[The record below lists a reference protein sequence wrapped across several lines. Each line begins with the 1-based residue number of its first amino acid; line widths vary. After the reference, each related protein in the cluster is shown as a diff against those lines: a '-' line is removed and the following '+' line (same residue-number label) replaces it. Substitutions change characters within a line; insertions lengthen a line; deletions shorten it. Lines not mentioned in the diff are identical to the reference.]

1 MAIASWL
8 TPASKSGMGNKTVG
22 LTASKNPGASR
33 TTIVTVTVSG
43 ITKTVN
49 CTQTEQDKFTLK
61 VSSTTLNSAETA
73 ITNIGECSIG
83 SASNAGVATGTYY
96 RDTSQTITAK
106 AAPTGYNFIGWY
118 EGSNLI
124 SSSLQVSVTMSANR
138 TLVAK
143 YQIKSYVVNAVS
155 DDTTKGIVSPAGQTV
170 EHGKNAT
177 VTANRKTGYKFDGWY
192 NGNTKVT
199 STNPYT
205 FAPTAN
211 ITLTA
216 KWAINTVSDTIKIS
230 PSGGGTVSPNP
241 VTGQENTIISVT
253 ATPATGYN
261 FKHWRYNDSSAS
273 GGYSESTTNPLR
285 VTITGKRD
293 ITAVFELKSYTVT
306 WNANGG
312 TVSPASTTKTHGS
325 TLGTL
330 PTPTRASTAEYSYT
344 FAGWFTATSGGTQ
357 ISSTTT
363 VTGNVTYYAH
373 WTATKRSYTATFNGN
388 GGSTPSPS
396 SITKEYNTA
405 LGTLPTCT
413 RTGYTFLGWYTAS
426 SGGTKISTTTVVTK
440 DITYYAQWSI
450 NSYTLTFNPNGGTV
464 TPTSKDLEYNSVY
477 GTLPTPTRAS
487 NAQYTYTFAGW
498 YTAATGGTQ
507 VTAATKMAAK
517 DTTVYAHW
525 TSNTRSYTVSYQ
537 TTYGTLNRTSQS
549 IAYNSK
555 GSCTLTMPNNT
566 AEFTYTFVGWYTAAN
581 GGGTKVGSELTL
593 ETPAITG
600 TVTYYAYV
608 TRSTKSY
615 THTFNANGGGTVSPA
630 TITKAYN
637 TALGTL
643 PTVSRTGYTFVG
655 WFDTS
660 AASGGTQATTT
671 TKVTGT
677 KTWYARWSINSYTFT
692 FNKNGGNTPSATTIT
707 KEYNTAIGTLPTC
720 TRSADNTYT
729 YAFAGWFDTSASSG
743 GTQLT
748 TSTKVTSNKTWYA
761 RWTPTYK
768 NYTVTWNANGGT
780 VSPASTTK
788 THGSTLGTLP
798 TPTRASTAEYS
809 YTFAG
814 WFTATSGGTQ
824 ISSTTTVT
832 GNVTYYAHWTATKRS
847 YTATFNGNGGST
859 PSPSSITKEYNT
871 ALGTLPTCTRTGY
884 TFLGWYTAS
893 SGGTKISTT
902 TVVTKDITYYAQWSI
917 NSYTLTFNPNGG
929 TVTPTSKDLEYNSV
943 YGTLPTPTRASN
955 AQYTYT
961 FAGWY
966 TAATGGTQVTAATKM
981 AAKDTTV
988 YAHWTSNTRSY
999 TVSYQTTYG
1008 TLNRTSQSI
1017 AYNSKGSCTLTMPNN
1032 TAEFT
1037 YTFVG
1042 WYTAANGGGT
1052 KVGSELT
1059 LETPAITGT
1068 VTYYAYVT
1076 RSTKSY
1082 THTFNA
1088 NGGGTVSPATITKA
1102 YNTALGTLPTVSR
1115 TGYTFVGW
1123 FDTSAASGGTQATT
1137 TTKVTGTKTW
1147 YARWSINSYTFTFNK
1162 NGGNT
1167 PSATTITKEYNTAI
1181 GTLPTCT
1188 RSADNTY
1195 TYAFAGWFDTSAS
1208 SGGTQ
1213 LTTSTKVTSNKT
1225 WYARWTPTYKNYTV
1239 TWNGN
1244 GGTPSKSS
1252 SSFHYNDALG
1262 TLPTATRTG
1271 YTFKGWS
1278 TSKTGTVNVN
1288 TTTKVTANVTYYAV
1302 WTINSYTWTFD
1313 ANGGTGNTTK
1323 KLDYNATL
1331 STLPTA
1337 SRDSTAANNYT
1348 FAGWFDTDASTG
1360 GTQLTTSTKCTGNK
1374 TWYARW
1380 TASTRQY
1387 KLTVTAGTGGTVSGG
1402 GTYNYNASATLKA
1415 TANSGYH
1422 FVKWSDG
1429 NTSATRTVTV
1439 TKNATYT
1446 ATFAQDP
1453 YLNLDKTSLEFEASG
1468 GTQTVNVT
1476 SNISWTVS

>member
-8 TPASKSGMGNKTVG
+8 TPAAKSGTGNKTVG
-22 LTASKNPGASR
+22 LTASKNAGASR
-33 TTIVTVTVSG
+33 TTIVTVSVSG
-43 ITKTVN
+43 ITKTIN
-49 CTQTEQDKFTLK
+49 CTQVEADKFTIKISALTTN
-61 VSSTTLNSAETA
+61 SSGTT
-73 ITNIGECSIG
+73 ITNVGDCSIG
-83 SASNAGVATGTYY
+83 SSATGGVKEGTYY
-96 RDTSQTITAK
+96 RDTQVTLTAK
-106 AAPTGYNFIGWY
+106 AAPTGYDFVGWY
-118 EGSNLI
+118 EGSNLV
-124 SSSLQVSVTMSANR
+124 STSLSFAVTLTANR

-143 YQIKSYVVNAVS
+143 YKIKSYTVNATS
-155 DDTTKGIVSPAGQTV
+155 EDINKGTVSPAGQTV
-170 EHGKNAT
+170 EHGANAT
-177 VTANRKTGYKFDGWY
+177 VVATPKAAYNFAGWY
-192 NGNTKVT
+192 NGTTKVSSNT
-199 STNPYT
+199 SYT
-205 FAPTAN
+205 FAVTAN
-211 ITLTA
+211 ISLTA
-216 KWAINTVSDTIKIS
+216 KFTIKTFTTTTANS
-230 PSGGGTVSPNP
+230 TGGTA
-241 VTGQENTIISVT
+241 SVNKSSVEYGGSAIWT
-253 ATPATGYN
+253 ATPSTGYN
-261 FKHWRYNDSSAS
+261 FSKWSND
-273 GGYSESTTNPLR
+273 STTNPLT
-285 VTITGKRD
+285 VSN
-293 ITAVFELKSYTVT
+293 ITANTHITPVFVLKSYTVT
-306 WNANGG
+306 WNPNGG
-312 TVSPASTTKTHGS
+312 TVDPTSTTKTHGS
-325 TLGTL
+325 ALGTL
-330 PTPTRASTAEYSYT
+330 PTPIRASTAEYSYT
-344 FAGWFTATSGGTQ
+344 FAGWFTAASGGTQ

-464 TPTSKDLEYNSVY
+464 TPTSKDLEYNSAY

-487 NAQYTYTFAGW
+487 DAQYTYTFAGW

-507 VTAATKMAAK
+507 VTATTKMAAK

-525 TSNTRSYTVSYQ
+525 TSNTRSYTVSYK

-549 IAYNSK
+549 VTYNSK

-692 FNKNGGNTPSATTIT
+692 FNENGGNTPSATTIT

-743 GTQLT
+743 GTKLT
-748 TSTKVTSNKTWYA
+748 TTTKVTSNKTWYA

-768 NYTVTWNANGGT
+768 NYTVTW
-780 VSPASTTK
+780 
-788 THGSTLGTLP
+788 
-798 TPTRASTAEYS
+798 
-809 YTFAG
+809 
-814 WFTATSGGTQ
+814 
-824 ISSTTTVT
+824 
-832 GNVTYYAHWTATKRS
+832 
-847 YTATFNGNGGST
+847 
-859 PSPSSITKEYNT
+859 
-871 ALGTLPTCTRTGY
+871 
-884 TFLGWYTAS
+884 
-893 SGGTKISTT
+893 
-902 TVVTKDITYYAQWSI
+902 D
-917 NSYTLTFNPNGG
+917 
-929 TVTPTSKDLEYNSV
+929 
-943 YGTLPTPTRASN
+943 
-955 AQYTYT
+955 
-961 FAGWY
+961 
-966 TAATGGTQVTAATKM
+966 
-981 AAKDTTV
+981 
-988 YAHWTSNTRSY
+988 
-999 TVSYQTTYG
+999 
-1008 TLNRTSQSI
+1008 
-1017 AYNSKGSCTLTMPNN
+1017 
-1032 TAEFT
+1032 
-1037 YTFVG
+1037 
-1042 WYTAANGGGT
+1042 
-1052 KVGSELT
+1052 
-1059 LETPAITGT
+1059 
-1068 VTYYAYVT
+1068 
-1076 RSTKSY
+1076 
-1082 THTFNA
+1082 
-1088 NGGGTVSPATITKA
+1088 
-1102 YNTALGTLPTVSR
+1102 
-1115 TGYTFVGW
+1115 
-1123 FDTSAASGGTQATT
+1123 
-1137 TTKVTGTKTW
+1137 
-1147 YARWSINSYTFTFNK
+1147 
-1162 NGGNT
+1162 
-1167 PSATTITKEYNTAI
+1167 
-1181 GTLPTCT
+1181 
-1188 RSADNTY
+1188 
-1195 TYAFAGWFDTSAS
+1195 
-1208 SGGTQ
+1208 
-1213 LTTSTKVTSNKT
+1213 
-1225 WYARWTPTYKNYTV
+1225 
-1239 TWNGN
+1239 GN
-1244 GGTPSKSS
+1244 GGTPSTSS

-1278 TSKTGTVNVN
+1278 TSKTGTVNVS

-1313 ANGGTGNTTK
+1313 ANGGTGDTTK
-1323 KLDYNATL
+1323 TLNYNATL

-1337 SRDSTAANNYT
+1337 SRASTAANNYT
-1348 FAGWFDTDASTG
+1348 FAGWFDTNASTG

-1380 TASTRQY
+1380 TISTRQY

-1402 GTYNYNASATLKA
+1402 GTYNYNTSVTLKA

-1439 TKNATYT
+1439 TKDATYT
-1446 ATFAQDP
+1446 ATFERDP

-1476 SNISWTVS
+1476 SNVSWTVS

>member
-8 TPASKSGMGNKTVG
+8 TPASKSGTGNKTVN

-61 VSSTTLNSAETA
+61 VSSTTLNSSGTA
-73 ITNIGECSIG
+73 ITDIGECSIG
-83 SASNAGVATGTYY
+83 STSNAGVSTETYY

-106 AAPTGYNFIGWY
+106 AAPTGYSFVGWY

-177 VTANRKTGYKFDGWY
+177 VTASRKTGYKFDGWY
-192 NGNTKVT
+192 NGTTKVT
-199 STNPYT
+199 SANPYT

-216 KWAINTVSDTIKIS
+216 KWAINTVSDTVKIS
-230 PSGGGTVSPNP
+230 PSGGGIVSPNP
-241 VTGQENTIISVT
+241 ITGQENTAISTT

-261 FKHWRYNDSSAS
+261 FKHWRYNNSSAS
-273 GGYSESTTNPLR
+273 GGYSESTTNPLKII
-285 VTITGKRD
+285 ITGKRD
-293 ITAVFELKSYTVT
+293 VTAVFELKSYTVT

-312 TVSPASTTKTHGS
+312 TVSPASVSKTHGS

-330 PTPTRASTAEYSYT
+330 PTPTRAATAEYSYT
-344 FAGWFTATSGGTQ
+344 FAGWFTAASGGTQ
-357 ISSTTT
+357 ISTTTT
-363 VTGNVTYYAH
+363 VTRNVTYYAH

-405 LGTLPTCT
+405 LGTLPTCS

-440 DITYYAQWSI
+440 DITYYARWSI

-464 TPTSKDLEYNSVY
+464 TPTSKDLEYNSAY
-477 GTLPTPTRAS
+477 GTLPTPTRVS
-487 NAQYTYTFAGW
+487 DAQYTYTFAGW

-549 IAYNSK
+549 VAYNSK
-555 GSCTLTMPNNT
+555 GSCTLTMPDNT

-593 ETPAITG
+593 ETPAIKG

-608 TRSTKSY
+608 TRRTKSY

-692 FNKNGGNTPSATTIT
+692 FDKNGGNTPSTTTIT
-707 KEYNTAIGTLPTC
+707 KKYNTAVGTLPTC
-720 TRSADNTYT
+720 TRNADNTYT

-748 TSTKVTSNKTWYA
+748 TTTKVTSNKIWYA

-768 NYTVTWNANGGT
+768 NYTVTW
-780 VSPASTTK
+780 
-788 THGSTLGTLP
+788 
-798 TPTRASTAEYS
+798 
-809 YTFAG
+809 
-814 WFTATSGGTQ
+814 
-824 ISSTTTVT
+824 
-832 GNVTYYAHWTATKRS
+832 
-847 YTATFNGNGGST
+847 
-859 PSPSSITKEYNT
+859 
-871 ALGTLPTCTRTGY
+871 
-884 TFLGWYTAS
+884 
-893 SGGTKISTT
+893 
-902 TVVTKDITYYAQWSI
+902 D
-917 NSYTLTFNPNGG
+917 
-929 TVTPTSKDLEYNSV
+929 
-943 YGTLPTPTRASN
+943 
-955 AQYTYT
+955 
-961 FAGWY
+961 
-966 TAATGGTQVTAATKM
+966 
-981 AAKDTTV
+981 
-988 YAHWTSNTRSY
+988 
-999 TVSYQTTYG
+999 
-1008 TLNRTSQSI
+1008 
-1017 AYNSKGSCTLTMPNN
+1017 
-1032 TAEFT
+1032 
-1037 YTFVG
+1037 
-1042 WYTAANGGGT
+1042 
-1052 KVGSELT
+1052 
-1059 LETPAITGT
+1059 
-1068 VTYYAYVT
+1068 
-1076 RSTKSY
+1076 
-1082 THTFNA
+1082 
-1088 NGGGTVSPATITKA
+1088 
-1102 YNTALGTLPTVSR
+1102 
-1115 TGYTFVGW
+1115 
-1123 FDTSAASGGTQATT
+1123 
-1137 TTKVTGTKTW
+1137 
-1147 YARWSINSYTFTFNK
+1147 
-1162 NGGNT
+1162 
-1167 PSATTITKEYNTAI
+1167 
-1181 GTLPTCT
+1181 
-1188 RSADNTY
+1188 
-1195 TYAFAGWFDTSAS
+1195 
-1208 SGGTQ
+1208 
-1213 LTTSTKVTSNKT
+1213 
-1225 WYARWTPTYKNYTV
+1225 
-1239 TWNGN
+1239 GN

-1278 TSKTGTVNVN
+1278 TSKTGTVNVS

-1313 ANGGTGNTTK
+1313 ANGGTGDTTK
-1323 KLDYNATL
+1323 TLNYNATL

-1337 SRDSTAANNYT
+1337 SRASTAANNYT

-1380 TASTRQY
+1380 TVSTRQY

-1439 TKNATYT
+1439 TKDATYT
-1446 ATFAQDP
+1446 ATFEQDP

-1476 SNISWTVS
+1476 SNVSWTVS

>member
-8 TPASKSGMGNKTVG
+8 TPASKSGTGNKTVG

-61 VSSTTLNSAETA
+61 VSSTTLNSSGTV

-83 SASNAGVATGTYY
+83 STSNSGVSTGTYY

-106 AAPTGYNFIGWY
+106 AAPTGYSFVGWY

-177 VTANRKTGYKFDGWY
+177 VTASRKTGYKFDGWY
-192 NGNTKVT
+192 NGTTKVT
-199 STNPYT
+199 SANPYT

-216 KWAINTVSDTIKIS
+216 KWSVYNITIPVNVSPTGAGTTS
-230 PSGGGTVSPNP
+230 PSPF
-241 VTGQENTIISVT
+241 TGQEGSTVEIT
-253 ATPATGYN
+253 ATPATGYKFAYWTN
-261 FKHWRYNDSSAS
+261 GVNDIH
-273 GGYSESTTNPLR
+273 YTTNTLPVVMLS
-285 VTITGKRD
+285 TKTL
-293 ITAVFELKSYTVT
+293 TAYFTLKSYTVT

-312 TVSPASTTKTHGS
+312 TVSPASVSKAHGS

-330 PTPTRASTAEYSYT
+330 PTPTRAATAEYSYT
-344 FAGWFTATSGGTQ
+344 FAGWFTAASGGTQ

-363 VTGNVTYYAH
+363 VTKDVTYYAH

-388 GGSTPSPS
+388 GGGTPSPS
-396 SITKEYNTA
+396 SITKEYNVA
-405 LGTLPTCT
+405 LGTLPTCS

-464 TPTSKDLEYNSVY
+464 TPTSKDLEYNSAY

-487 NAQYTYTFAGW
+487 DAQYTYTFAGW

-507 VTAATKMAAK
+507 VTATTKMAAK

-549 IAYNSK
+549 VAYNSK
-555 GSCTLTMPNNT
+555 GSCTLTMPDNT

-593 ETPAITG
+593 ETPAIKG

-692 FNKNGGNTPSATTIT
+692 FDKNGGNTPSTTTIT
-707 KEYNTAIGTLPTC
+707 KEYNTAVGTLPTC
-720 TRSADNTYT
+720 TRNADNTYT

-748 TSTKVTSNKTWYA
+748 TTTKVTSNKTWYA
-761 RWTPTYK
+761 RWTSTYK
-768 NYTVTWNANGGT
+768 NYTVTWD
-780 VSPASTTK
+780 
-788 THGSTLGTLP
+788 
-798 TPTRASTAEYS
+798 
-809 YTFAG
+809 
-814 WFTATSGGTQ
+814 
-824 ISSTTTVT
+824 
-832 GNVTYYAHWTATKRS
+832 GN
-847 YTATFNGNGGST
+847 
-859 PSPSSITKEYNT
+859 
-871 ALGTLPTCTRTGY
+871 
-884 TFLGWYTAS
+884 
-893 SGGTKISTT
+893 
-902 TVVTKDITYYAQWSI
+902 D
-917 NSYTLTFNPNGG
+917 
-929 TVTPTSKDLEYNSV
+929 
-943 YGTLPTPTRASN
+943 
-955 AQYTYT
+955 
-961 FAGWY
+961 
-966 TAATGGTQVTAATKM
+966 
-981 AAKDTTV
+981 
-988 YAHWTSNTRSY
+988 
-999 TVSYQTTYG
+999 
-1008 TLNRTSQSI
+1008 
-1017 AYNSKGSCTLTMPNN
+1017 
-1032 TAEFT
+1032 
-1037 YTFVG
+1037 
-1042 WYTAANGGGT
+1042 
-1052 KVGSELT
+1052 
-1059 LETPAITGT
+1059 
-1068 VTYYAYVT
+1068 
-1076 RSTKSY
+1076 
-1082 THTFNA
+1082 
-1088 NGGGTVSPATITKA
+1088 
-1102 YNTALGTLPTVSR
+1102 
-1115 TGYTFVGW
+1115 
-1123 FDTSAASGGTQATT
+1123 
-1137 TTKVTGTKTW
+1137 
-1147 YARWSINSYTFTFNK
+1147 
-1162 NGGNT
+1162 
-1167 PSATTITKEYNTAI
+1167 
-1181 GTLPTCT
+1181 
-1188 RSADNTY
+1188 
-1195 TYAFAGWFDTSAS
+1195 
-1208 SGGTQ
+1208 
-1213 LTTSTKVTSNKT
+1213 
-1225 WYARWTPTYKNYTV
+1225 
-1239 TWNGN
+1239 
-1244 GGTPSKSS
+1244 GTPSKSS

-1278 TSKTGTVNVN
+1278 TSKTGTVNVS

-1302 WTINSYTWTFD
+1302 WTINSYTWTFN
-1313 ANGGTGNTTK
+1313 ANGGTGDTTK
-1323 KLDYNATL
+1323 TLNYNATL

-1337 SRDSTAANNYT
+1337 SRASTAANNYT
-1348 FAGWFDTDASTG
+1348 FAGWFDTNASTG

-1387 KLTVTAGTGGTVSGG
+1387 KLTVTASTGGTVSGG
-1402 GTYNYNASATLKA
+1402 GTYNYGATATLKA
-1415 TANSGYH
+1415 TPSAGYH

-1429 NTSATRTVTV
+1429 NTNASRTVTV
-1439 TKNATYT
+1439 TGNATYT
-1446 ATFAQDP
+1446 ATFEQDP
-1453 YLNLDKTSLEFEASG
+1453 YLNLDKTSLTFEADG
-1468 GTQTVNVT
+1468 GTQTVKVT
-1476 SNISWTVS
+1476 SNVNWTVS

>member
-8 TPASKSGMGNKTVG
+8 TPASKSGTGNKTVN

-43 ITKTVN
+43 ITKTIN

-61 VSSTTLNSAETA
+61 ISSTTLNSAGTE

-83 SASNAGVATGTYY
+83 STSSAGVSTGTYY
-96 RDTSQTITAK
+96 RDISQTITAK

-177 VTANRKTGYKFDGWY
+177 VTASRKTGYKFDGWY
-192 NGNTKVT
+192 NGSTKVT

-216 KWAINTVSDTIKIS
+216 KWAINTVSDTVKIS

-241 VTGQENTIISVT
+241 ITGQENTAISTT

-285 VTITGKRD
+285 ITITGKRD

-312 TVSPASTTKTHGS
+312 TVSPASVSKTHGS

-330 PTPTRASTAEYSYT
+330 PTPTRAATAEYSYT
-344 FAGWFTATSGGTQ
+344 FAGWFTAASGGTQ
-357 ISSTTT
+357 ISTTTT

-464 TPTSKDLEYNSVY
+464 TPTSKDLEYNSAY

-487 NAQYTYTFAGW
+487 DAQYTYTFAGW

-507 VTAATKMAAK
+507 VTATTKMAAK
-517 DTTVYAHW
+517 DTIVYAHW

-549 IAYNSK
+549 VAYNSK
-555 GSCTLTMPNNT
+555 GSCTLTMPDNT

-593 ETPAITG
+593 ETPAIKG

-660 AASGGTQATTT
+660 ATSGGTQATTT

-692 FNKNGGNTPSATTIT
+692 FDKNGGNTPSSTTIT

-720 TRSADNTYT
+720 TRNADNTYT

-748 TSTKVTSNKTWYA
+748 TTTKVTSNKTWYA

-768 NYTVTWNANGGT
+768 NYTVTW
-780 VSPASTTK
+780 
-788 THGSTLGTLP
+788 
-798 TPTRASTAEYS
+798 
-809 YTFAG
+809 
-814 WFTATSGGTQ
+814 
-824 ISSTTTVT
+824 
-832 GNVTYYAHWTATKRS
+832 
-847 YTATFNGNGGST
+847 
-859 PSPSSITKEYNT
+859 
-871 ALGTLPTCTRTGY
+871 
-884 TFLGWYTAS
+884 
-893 SGGTKISTT
+893 
-902 TVVTKDITYYAQWSI
+902 D
-917 NSYTLTFNPNGG
+917 
-929 TVTPTSKDLEYNSV
+929 
-943 YGTLPTPTRASN
+943 
-955 AQYTYT
+955 
-961 FAGWY
+961 
-966 TAATGGTQVTAATKM
+966 
-981 AAKDTTV
+981 
-988 YAHWTSNTRSY
+988 
-999 TVSYQTTYG
+999 
-1008 TLNRTSQSI
+1008 
-1017 AYNSKGSCTLTMPNN
+1017 
-1032 TAEFT
+1032 
-1037 YTFVG
+1037 
-1042 WYTAANGGGT
+1042 
-1052 KVGSELT
+1052 
-1059 LETPAITGT
+1059 
-1068 VTYYAYVT
+1068 
-1076 RSTKSY
+1076 
-1082 THTFNA
+1082 
-1088 NGGGTVSPATITKA
+1088 
-1102 YNTALGTLPTVSR
+1102 
-1115 TGYTFVGW
+1115 
-1123 FDTSAASGGTQATT
+1123 
-1137 TTKVTGTKTW
+1137 
-1147 YARWSINSYTFTFNK
+1147 
-1162 NGGNT
+1162 
-1167 PSATTITKEYNTAI
+1167 
-1181 GTLPTCT
+1181 
-1188 RSADNTY
+1188 
-1195 TYAFAGWFDTSAS
+1195 
-1208 SGGTQ
+1208 
-1213 LTTSTKVTSNKT
+1213 
-1225 WYARWTPTYKNYTV
+1225 
-1239 TWNGN
+1239 GN

-1252 SSFHYNDALG
+1252 SSFHYNNALG

-1278 TSKTGTVNVN
+1278 TSKTGTVNVS

-1313 ANGGTGNTTK
+1313 ANGGTGDTTK
-1323 KLDYNATL
+1323 TLNYNATL

-1337 SRDSTAANNYT
+1337 SRASTAANNYT
-1348 FAGWFDTDASTG
+1348 FAGWFDTDAATG

-1380 TASTRQY
+1380 TVSTRQY
-1387 KLTVTAGTGGTVSGG
+1387 KLTVTAGAGGTVSGG

-1429 NTSATRTVTV
+1429 NTNATRTVTV
-1439 TKNATYT
+1439 TKDATYT
-1446 ATFAQDP
+1446 ATFEQDP

-1476 SNISWTVS
+1476 SNVSWTVS

>member
-8 TPASKSGMGNKTVG
+8 TPASKSGTGNKTVN

-33 TTIVTVTVSG
+33 TTIITVTVSG

-61 VSSTTLNSAETA
+61 VSSTTLNSSGTA

-83 SASNAGVATGTYY
+83 STSSAGVSTGTYY

-106 AAPTGYNFIGWY
+106 AAPTGYSFVGWY

-138 TLVAK
+138 TLVAR
-143 YQIKSYVVNAVS
+143 YQIKTYVVNAVS
-155 DDTTKGIVSPAGQTV
+155 YDTTKGTVSPAGQTV

-177 VTANRKTGYKFDGWY
+177 VTASRKTGYKFDGWY
-192 NGNTKVT
+192 NGTTKVT
-199 STNPYT
+199 SANPYT

-216 KWAINTVSDTIKIS
+216 KWAINTVSDTVKIS

-241 VTGQENTIISVT
+241 ITGQENTAISTT

-261 FKHWRYNDSSAS
+261 FKHWRYNNSSVS
-273 GGYSESTTNPLR
+273 GGYSESTTNPLKI
-285 VTITGKRD
+285 TITGKRD
-293 ITAVFELKSYTVT
+293 VTAVFELKSYTVT

-312 TVSPASTTKTHGS
+312 TVSPASVSKTHGS

-330 PTPTRASTAEYSYT
+330 PTPTRAATAEYSYT
-344 FAGWFTATSGGTQ
+344 FAGWFTAASGGTQ

-396 SITKEYNTA
+396 SITKKYNAA
-405 LGTLPTCT
+405 LGTLPTCS

-464 TPTSKDLEYNSVY
+464 TPTSKNLEYNSAY

-487 NAQYTYTFAGW
+487 DAQYTYTFAGW

-593 ETPAITG
+593 ETPAIKG

-692 FNKNGGNTPSATTIT
+692 FDKNGGNTPSSTTIT

-720 TRSADNTYT
+720 TRNADNTYT
-729 YAFAGWFDTSASSG
+729 YTFAGWFDTSSSSG

-748 TSTKVTSNKTWYA
+748 TATKVTSNKTWYA

-768 NYTVTWNANGGT
+768 NYTVTW
-780 VSPASTTK
+780 
-788 THGSTLGTLP
+788 
-798 TPTRASTAEYS
+798 
-809 YTFAG
+809 
-814 WFTATSGGTQ
+814 
-824 ISSTTTVT
+824 
-832 GNVTYYAHWTATKRS
+832 
-847 YTATFNGNGGST
+847 
-859 PSPSSITKEYNT
+859 
-871 ALGTLPTCTRTGY
+871 
-884 TFLGWYTAS
+884 
-893 SGGTKISTT
+893 
-902 TVVTKDITYYAQWSI
+902 D
-917 NSYTLTFNPNGG
+917 
-929 TVTPTSKDLEYNSV
+929 
-943 YGTLPTPTRASN
+943 
-955 AQYTYT
+955 
-961 FAGWY
+961 
-966 TAATGGTQVTAATKM
+966 
-981 AAKDTTV
+981 
-988 YAHWTSNTRSY
+988 
-999 TVSYQTTYG
+999 
-1008 TLNRTSQSI
+1008 
-1017 AYNSKGSCTLTMPNN
+1017 
-1032 TAEFT
+1032 
-1037 YTFVG
+1037 
-1042 WYTAANGGGT
+1042 
-1052 KVGSELT
+1052 
-1059 LETPAITGT
+1059 
-1068 VTYYAYVT
+1068 
-1076 RSTKSY
+1076 
-1082 THTFNA
+1082 
-1088 NGGGTVSPATITKA
+1088 
-1102 YNTALGTLPTVSR
+1102 
-1115 TGYTFVGW
+1115 
-1123 FDTSAASGGTQATT
+1123 
-1137 TTKVTGTKTW
+1137 
-1147 YARWSINSYTFTFNK
+1147 
-1162 NGGNT
+1162 
-1167 PSATTITKEYNTAI
+1167 
-1181 GTLPTCT
+1181 
-1188 RSADNTY
+1188 
-1195 TYAFAGWFDTSAS
+1195 
-1208 SGGTQ
+1208 
-1213 LTTSTKVTSNKT
+1213 
-1225 WYARWTPTYKNYTV
+1225 
-1239 TWNGN
+1239 GN

-1278 TSKTGTVNVN
+1278 TSKTGTVNVS

-1313 ANGGTGNTTK
+1313 ANGGTGDTTK
-1323 KLDYNATL
+1323 TLNYNATL

-1337 SRDSTAANNYT
+1337 SRASTAANNYT

-1439 TKNATYT
+1439 TKDATYT
-1446 ATFAQDP
+1446 ATFKQDP

-1476 SNISWTVS
+1476 SNVSWTVS

>member
-43 ITKTVN
+43 ITKTIN

-61 VSSTTLNSAETA
+61 VSSTTLNSAGTA

-106 AAPTGYNFIGWY
+106 AASTGYNFIGWY

-285 VTITGKRD
+285 VIITGKRD
-293 ITAVFELKSYTVT
+293 ITAVFKLKSYTVT

-363 VTGNVTYYAH
+363 VTRNVTYYAH

-487 NAQYTYTFAGW
+487 DAQYTYTFAGW

-555 GSCTLTMPNNT
+555 GSCTLTMPDNT

-581 GGGTKVGSELTL
+581 GGGTKVGSKLTL

-743 GTQLT
+743 GTKLT
-748 TSTKVTSNKTWYA
+748 TTTKVTSNKTWYA
-761 RWTPTYK
+761 RWT
-768 NYTVTWNANGGT
+768 
-780 VSPASTTK
+780 S
-788 THGSTLGTLP
+788 
-798 TPTRASTAEYS
+798 
-809 YTFAG
+809 
-814 WFTATSGGTQ
+814 
-824 ISSTTTVT
+824 
-832 GNVTYYAHWTATKRS
+832 
-847 YTATFNGNGGST
+847 
-859 PSPSSITKEYNT
+859 
-871 ALGTLPTCTRTGY
+871 
-884 TFLGWYTAS
+884 
-893 SGGTKISTT
+893 
-902 TVVTKDITYYAQWSI
+902 
-917 NSYTLTFNPNGG
+917 
-929 TVTPTSKDLEYNSV
+929 
-943 YGTLPTPTRASN
+943 
-955 AQYTYT
+955 
-961 FAGWY
+961 
-966 TAATGGTQVTAATKM
+966 
-981 AAKDTTV
+981 
-988 YAHWTSNTRSY
+988 
-999 TVSYQTTYG
+999 
-1008 TLNRTSQSI
+1008 
-1017 AYNSKGSCTLTMPNN
+1017 
-1032 TAEFT
+1032 
-1037 YTFVG
+1037 
-1042 WYTAANGGGT
+1042 
-1052 KVGSELT
+1052 
-1059 LETPAITGT
+1059 
-1068 VTYYAYVT
+1068 
-1076 RSTKSY
+1076 
-1082 THTFNA
+1082 
-1088 NGGGTVSPATITKA
+1088 
-1102 YNTALGTLPTVSR
+1102 
-1115 TGYTFVGW
+1115 
-1123 FDTSAASGGTQATT
+1123 
-1137 TTKVTGTKTW
+1137 
-1147 YARWSINSYTFTFNK
+1147 
-1162 NGGNT
+1162 
-1167 PSATTITKEYNTAI
+1167 
-1181 GTLPTCT
+1181 
-1188 RSADNTY
+1188 
-1195 TYAFAGWFDTSAS
+1195 
-1208 SGGTQ
+1208 
-1213 LTTSTKVTSNKT
+1213 
-1225 WYARWTPTYKNYTV
+1225 TYKNYTV

-1252 SSFHYNDALG
+1252 SSFHYNNALG

-1278 TSKTGTVNVN
+1278 TSKTGTVNVS

-1313 ANGGTGNTTK
+1313 ANGGTGDTTK
-1323 KLDYNATL
+1323 TLNYNATL

-1337 SRDSTAANNYT
+1337 SRASTAANNYT
-1348 FAGWFDTDASTG
+1348 FVGWFDTDASTG

-1439 TKNATYT
+1439 TKDATYT
-1446 ATFAQDP
+1446 ATFKQDP

-1476 SNISWTVS
+1476 SNVSWTVS

>member
-1 MAIASWL
+1 MDGFIIRGGTKMAIASWL
-8 TPASKSGMGNKTVG
+8 TPASKSGTGNKTVN

-43 ITKTVN
+43 ITKTIN
-49 CTQTEQDKFTLK
+49 CTQTEQDKFTLN
-61 VSSTTLNSAETA
+61 VSSTTLNSSGTA

-83 SASNAGVATGTYY
+83 STSNAGVSTGTYY

-106 AAPTGYNFIGWY
+106 AAHTGYNFIGWY

-177 VTANRKTGYKFDGWY
+177 VTASRKTGYKFDGWY
-192 NGNTKVT
+192 NGSTKVT

-241 VTGQENTIISVT
+241 VIGQENTAISTT

-273 GGYSESTTNPLR
+273 GGYSESTTNPLKIT
-285 VTITGKRD
+285 VTGKRD
-293 ITAVFELKSYTVT
+293 VTAVFELKSYTVT

-312 TVSPASTTKTHGS
+312 TVSPASISKTHGS

-330 PTPTRASTAEYSYT
+330 PTPTRTATAEYSYT
-344 FAGWFTATSGGTQ
+344 FVGWFTAASGGTQ
-357 ISSTTT
+357 ISTTTT

-405 LGTLPTCT
+405 LGTLPTCS

-464 TPTSKDLEYNSVY
+464 TPTSKDLEYNSAY

-487 NAQYTYTFAGW
+487 DAQYTYTFAGW

-507 VTAATKMAAK
+507 VTATTKMAAK
-517 DTTVYAHW
+517 DTTIYAHW

-537 TTYGTLNRTSQS
+537 TTYGTLNKTSQS
-549 IAYNSK
+549 VAYNSK
-555 GSCTLTMPNNT
+555 GSCTLTMPDNT

-692 FNKNGGNTPSATTIT
+692 FNANGGNTPSSTSIT
-707 KEYNTAIGTLPTC
+707 KKYNTAVGTLPTC

-748 TSTKVTSNKTWYA
+748 TTTKVTSNKTWYA
-761 RWTPTYK
+761 RWTLTYK
-768 NYTVTWNANGGT
+768 NYTVTW
-780 VSPASTTK
+780 
-788 THGSTLGTLP
+788 
-798 TPTRASTAEYS
+798 
-809 YTFAG
+809 
-814 WFTATSGGTQ
+814 
-824 ISSTTTVT
+824 
-832 GNVTYYAHWTATKRS
+832 
-847 YTATFNGNGGST
+847 
-859 PSPSSITKEYNT
+859 
-871 ALGTLPTCTRTGY
+871 
-884 TFLGWYTAS
+884 
-893 SGGTKISTT
+893 
-902 TVVTKDITYYAQWSI
+902 D
-917 NSYTLTFNPNGG
+917 
-929 TVTPTSKDLEYNSV
+929 
-943 YGTLPTPTRASN
+943 
-955 AQYTYT
+955 
-961 FAGWY
+961 
-966 TAATGGTQVTAATKM
+966 
-981 AAKDTTV
+981 
-988 YAHWTSNTRSY
+988 
-999 TVSYQTTYG
+999 
-1008 TLNRTSQSI
+1008 
-1017 AYNSKGSCTLTMPNN
+1017 
-1032 TAEFT
+1032 
-1037 YTFVG
+1037 
-1042 WYTAANGGGT
+1042 
-1052 KVGSELT
+1052 
-1059 LETPAITGT
+1059 
-1068 VTYYAYVT
+1068 
-1076 RSTKSY
+1076 
-1082 THTFNA
+1082 
-1088 NGGGTVSPATITKA
+1088 
-1102 YNTALGTLPTVSR
+1102 
-1115 TGYTFVGW
+1115 
-1123 FDTSAASGGTQATT
+1123 
-1137 TTKVTGTKTW
+1137 
-1147 YARWSINSYTFTFNK
+1147 
-1162 NGGNT
+1162 
-1167 PSATTITKEYNTAI
+1167 
-1181 GTLPTCT
+1181 
-1188 RSADNTY
+1188 
-1195 TYAFAGWFDTSAS
+1195 
-1208 SGGTQ
+1208 
-1213 LTTSTKVTSNKT
+1213 
-1225 WYARWTPTYKNYTV
+1225 
-1239 TWNGN
+1239 GN

-1278 TSKTGTVNVN
+1278 TSKTGTVNVS

-1302 WTINSYTWTFD
+1302 WTINSYTWAFD
-1313 ANGGTGNTTK
+1313 ANGGTGDTTK
-1323 KLDYNATL
+1323 TLNYNATL

-1337 SRDSTAANNYT
+1337 SRASTAANNYT

-1429 NTSATRTVTV
+1429 NTNATRTVTV
-1439 TKNATYT
+1439 TKDATYT
-1446 ATFAQDP
+1446 ATFEQDP
-1453 YLNLDKTSLEFEASG
+1453 YLNLDKTSLEFEALG

-1476 SNISWTVS
+1476 SNVSWTVS

>member
-8 TPASKSGMGNKTVG
+8 TPASKSGTGNKTVG

-61 VSSTTLNSAETA
+61 VSSITLNSTGTE

-83 SASNAGVATGTYY
+83 STSSAGVSTGTYY

-143 YQIKSYVVNAVS
+143 YQIKNYVVNAVS

-177 VTANRKTGYKFDGWY
+177 VTASRKTGYKFDGWY
-192 NGNTKVT
+192 NGSTKVT

-216 KWAINTVSDTIKIS
+216 KWAINTVSDTVKIS

-241 VTGQENTIISVT
+241 ITGQENTAISTT

-273 GGYSESTTNPLR
+273 GGYSESTTNPLKL
-285 VTITGKRD
+285 TITGKRD

-344 FAGWFTATSGGTQ
+344 FAGWFTAVSGGTQ

-405 LGTLPTCT
+405 LGTLPTCS

-464 TPTSKDLEYNSVY
+464 TPTSKNLEYNSAY

-487 NAQYTYTFAGW
+487 DTQYTYTFAGW

-549 IAYNSK
+549 VAYNSK
-555 GSCTLTMPNNT
+555 GSCTLTMPDNT
-566 AEFTYTFVGWYTAAN
+566 AEFTYTFIGWYTAAN

-593 ETPAITG
+593 ETPAIKG

-615 THTFNANGGGTVSPA
+615 THTFNANGGGTVNPA

-671 TKVTGT
+671 TKVTET

-692 FNKNGGNTPSATTIT
+692 FDKNGGNTPSATTIT
-707 KEYNTAIGTLPTC
+707 KEYNTAVGTLPTC
-720 TRSADNTYT
+720 TRNADNTYT

-748 TSTKVTSNKTWYA
+748 TTTKVISNKTWYA

-768 NYTVTWNANGGT
+768 NYTVTW
-780 VSPASTTK
+780 
-788 THGSTLGTLP
+788 
-798 TPTRASTAEYS
+798 
-809 YTFAG
+809 
-814 WFTATSGGTQ
+814 
-824 ISSTTTVT
+824 
-832 GNVTYYAHWTATKRS
+832 
-847 YTATFNGNGGST
+847 
-859 PSPSSITKEYNT
+859 
-871 ALGTLPTCTRTGY
+871 
-884 TFLGWYTAS
+884 
-893 SGGTKISTT
+893 
-902 TVVTKDITYYAQWSI
+902 D
-917 NSYTLTFNPNGG
+917 
-929 TVTPTSKDLEYNSV
+929 
-943 YGTLPTPTRASN
+943 
-955 AQYTYT
+955 
-961 FAGWY
+961 
-966 TAATGGTQVTAATKM
+966 
-981 AAKDTTV
+981 
-988 YAHWTSNTRSY
+988 
-999 TVSYQTTYG
+999 
-1008 TLNRTSQSI
+1008 
-1017 AYNSKGSCTLTMPNN
+1017 
-1032 TAEFT
+1032 
-1037 YTFVG
+1037 
-1042 WYTAANGGGT
+1042 
-1052 KVGSELT
+1052 
-1059 LETPAITGT
+1059 
-1068 VTYYAYVT
+1068 
-1076 RSTKSY
+1076 
-1082 THTFNA
+1082 
-1088 NGGGTVSPATITKA
+1088 
-1102 YNTALGTLPTVSR
+1102 
-1115 TGYTFVGW
+1115 
-1123 FDTSAASGGTQATT
+1123 
-1137 TTKVTGTKTW
+1137 
-1147 YARWSINSYTFTFNK
+1147 
-1162 NGGNT
+1162 
-1167 PSATTITKEYNTAI
+1167 
-1181 GTLPTCT
+1181 
-1188 RSADNTY
+1188 
-1195 TYAFAGWFDTSAS
+1195 
-1208 SGGTQ
+1208 
-1213 LTTSTKVTSNKT
+1213 
-1225 WYARWTPTYKNYTV
+1225 
-1239 TWNGN
+1239 GN

-1278 TSKTGTVNVN
+1278 TSKTGTVNVS

-1313 ANGGTGNTTK
+1313 ANGGTGDTTK
-1323 KLDYNATL
+1323 TLNYNATL

-1337 SRDSTAANNYT
+1337 SRASTAANNYT

-1360 GTQLTTSTKCTGNK
+1360 GTQLTTSTKCTSNK

-1439 TKNATYT
+1439 TKDATYT
-1446 ATFAQDP
+1446 ATFEQDP

-1476 SNISWTVS
+1476 SNVSWTVS

>member
-8 TPASKSGMGNKTVG
+8 TPASKSGTGNKIVG

-61 VSSTTLNSAETA
+61 VSSITLNSTGTE

-83 SASNAGVATGTYY
+83 SASSAGVSTGTYY

-143 YQIKSYVVNAVS
+143 YQIKSYVINAVS

-177 VTANRKTGYKFDGWY
+177 VTASRKTGYKFDGWY
-192 NGNTKVT
+192 NGSTKVT

-241 VTGQENTIISVT
+241 VIGQENTAISTT

-273 GGYSESTTNPLR
+273 GGYSESTTNPLKIT
-285 VTITGKRD
+285 VTGKRD
-293 ITAVFELKSYTVT
+293 VTAVFELKSYTVT

-312 TVSPASTTKTHGS
+312 TVSPASVSKTHGS

-330 PTPTRASTAEYSYT
+330 PTPTRAATAEYSYT
-344 FAGWFTATSGGTQ
+344 FAGWFTAASGGTQ

-396 SITKEYNTA
+396 SITKEYNAA
-405 LGTLPTCT
+405 LGTLPTCS

-464 TPTSKDLEYNSVY
+464 TPTSKDLEYNSAY

-555 GSCTLTMPNNT
+555 GSCTLTMPDNT

-593 ETPAITG
+593 ETPAIKG

-615 THTFNANGGGTVSPA
+615 THTFNANGGGTVNPA

-692 FNKNGGNTPSATTIT
+692 FDKNGGNTPSATTIT
-707 KEYNTAIGTLPTC
+707 KEYNTAVGTLPTC
-720 TRSADNTYT
+720 TRNADNTYT

-748 TSTKVTSNKTWYA
+748 TTTKVISNKTWYA

-768 NYTVTWNANGGT
+768 NYTVTW
-780 VSPASTTK
+780 
-788 THGSTLGTLP
+788 
-798 TPTRASTAEYS
+798 
-809 YTFAG
+809 
-814 WFTATSGGTQ
+814 
-824 ISSTTTVT
+824 
-832 GNVTYYAHWTATKRS
+832 
-847 YTATFNGNGGST
+847 
-859 PSPSSITKEYNT
+859 
-871 ALGTLPTCTRTGY
+871 
-884 TFLGWYTAS
+884 
-893 SGGTKISTT
+893 
-902 TVVTKDITYYAQWSI
+902 D
-917 NSYTLTFNPNGG
+917 
-929 TVTPTSKDLEYNSV
+929 
-943 YGTLPTPTRASN
+943 
-955 AQYTYT
+955 
-961 FAGWY
+961 
-966 TAATGGTQVTAATKM
+966 
-981 AAKDTTV
+981 
-988 YAHWTSNTRSY
+988 
-999 TVSYQTTYG
+999 
-1008 TLNRTSQSI
+1008 
-1017 AYNSKGSCTLTMPNN
+1017 
-1032 TAEFT
+1032 
-1037 YTFVG
+1037 
-1042 WYTAANGGGT
+1042 
-1052 KVGSELT
+1052 
-1059 LETPAITGT
+1059 
-1068 VTYYAYVT
+1068 
-1076 RSTKSY
+1076 
-1082 THTFNA
+1082 
-1088 NGGGTVSPATITKA
+1088 
-1102 YNTALGTLPTVSR
+1102 
-1115 TGYTFVGW
+1115 
-1123 FDTSAASGGTQATT
+1123 
-1137 TTKVTGTKTW
+1137 
-1147 YARWSINSYTFTFNK
+1147 
-1162 NGGNT
+1162 
-1167 PSATTITKEYNTAI
+1167 
-1181 GTLPTCT
+1181 
-1188 RSADNTY
+1188 
-1195 TYAFAGWFDTSAS
+1195 
-1208 SGGTQ
+1208 
-1213 LTTSTKVTSNKT
+1213 
-1225 WYARWTPTYKNYTV
+1225 
-1239 TWNGN
+1239 GN

-1252 SSFHYNDALG
+1252 SSFHYNDVLG

-1278 TSKTGTVNVN
+1278 TSKTGTVNVS

-1302 WTINSYTWTFD
+1302 WTINFYTWTFD
-1313 ANGGTGNTTK
+1313 ANGGTGDTTK
-1323 KLDYNATL
+1323 TLNYNATL

-1337 SRDSTAANNYT
+1337 SRASTAANNYT

-1360 GTQLTTSTKCTGNK
+1360 GTQLTTSTKCTSNK

-1439 TKNATYT
+1439 TKDATYT
-1446 ATFAQDP
+1446 ATFEQDP

-1476 SNISWTVS
+1476 SNVSWTVS

>member
-8 TPASKSGMGNKTVG
+8 TPASKSGTGNKTVG

-43 ITKTVN
+43 ITKTIN
-49 CTQTEQDKFTLK
+49 CTQVEADKFTIKISALTTN
-61 VSSTTLNSAETA
+61 SSGTT
-73 ITNIGECSIG
+73 ITNVGDCSIG
-83 SASNAGVATGTYY
+83 SSATGGVKEGTYY
-96 RDTSQTITAK
+96 RDTQVTLTAK

-124 SSSLQVSVTMSANR
+124 SSSLQVSIIMSANR

-155 DDTTKGIVSPAGQTV
+155 DDTTKGTVSPAGQTI
-170 EHGKNAT
+170 EHGANAT
-177 VTANRKTGYKFDGWY
+177 VVATPKAAYNFAGWY
-192 NGNTKVT
+192 NGTTKV
-199 STNPYT
+199 SSNASYT
-205 FAPTAN
+205 FAVTAN
-211 ITLTA
+211 ISLTA
-216 KWAINTVSDTIKIS
+216 KFTIKTFTTTTANS
-230 PSGGGTVSPNP
+230 TGGTA
-241 VTGQENTIISVT
+241 SVNKSSVEYGGSAIWT
-253 ATPATGYN
+253 ATPSTGYN
-261 FKHWRYNDSSAS
+261 FSKWSN
-273 GGYSESTTNPLR
+273 GSTTNPL
-285 VTITGKRD
+285 TISN
-293 ITAVFELKSYTVT
+293 ITTNTHITPVFVLKSYTVT
-306 WNANGG
+306 WNPNGG
-312 TVSPASTTKTHGS
+312 SVSPTSTTKTHGS

-344 FAGWFTATSGGTQ
+344 FAGWFTAASGGTQ

-388 GGSTPSPS
+388 GGGTPSPS
-396 SITKEYNTA
+396 TITKEYNVA

-464 TPTSKDLEYNSVY
+464 TPTSKNLEYNSAY
-477 GTLPTPTRAS
+477 GTLPTPTRNS
-487 NAQYTYTFAGW
+487 DAQYTYTFAGW

-549 IAYNSK
+549 VAYNSK
-555 GSCTLTMPNNT
+555 GSCTLTMPDNT

-593 ETPAITG
+593 ETPAIKG

-692 FNKNGGNTPSATTIT
+692 FDKNGGNTPSSTTIT
-707 KEYNTAIGTLPTC
+707 KEYNTAVGTLPTC
-720 TRSADNTYT
+720 TRNADNTYT

-748 TSTKVTSNKTWYA
+748 TTTKVTSNKTWYA
-761 RWTPTYK
+761 RWTSTYK
-768 NYTVTWNANGGT
+768 NYTVTW
-780 VSPASTTK
+780 
-788 THGSTLGTLP
+788 
-798 TPTRASTAEYS
+798 
-809 YTFAG
+809 
-814 WFTATSGGTQ
+814 
-824 ISSTTTVT
+824 
-832 GNVTYYAHWTATKRS
+832 
-847 YTATFNGNGGST
+847 
-859 PSPSSITKEYNT
+859 
-871 ALGTLPTCTRTGY
+871 
-884 TFLGWYTAS
+884 
-893 SGGTKISTT
+893 
-902 TVVTKDITYYAQWSI
+902 D
-917 NSYTLTFNPNGG
+917 
-929 TVTPTSKDLEYNSV
+929 
-943 YGTLPTPTRASN
+943 
-955 AQYTYT
+955 
-961 FAGWY
+961 
-966 TAATGGTQVTAATKM
+966 
-981 AAKDTTV
+981 
-988 YAHWTSNTRSY
+988 
-999 TVSYQTTYG
+999 
-1008 TLNRTSQSI
+1008 
-1017 AYNSKGSCTLTMPNN
+1017 
-1032 TAEFT
+1032 
-1037 YTFVG
+1037 
-1042 WYTAANGGGT
+1042 
-1052 KVGSELT
+1052 
-1059 LETPAITGT
+1059 
-1068 VTYYAYVT
+1068 
-1076 RSTKSY
+1076 
-1082 THTFNA
+1082 
-1088 NGGGTVSPATITKA
+1088 
-1102 YNTALGTLPTVSR
+1102 
-1115 TGYTFVGW
+1115 
-1123 FDTSAASGGTQATT
+1123 
-1137 TTKVTGTKTW
+1137 
-1147 YARWSINSYTFTFNK
+1147 
-1162 NGGNT
+1162 
-1167 PSATTITKEYNTAI
+1167 
-1181 GTLPTCT
+1181 
-1188 RSADNTY
+1188 
-1195 TYAFAGWFDTSAS
+1195 
-1208 SGGTQ
+1208 
-1213 LTTSTKVTSNKT
+1213 
-1225 WYARWTPTYKNYTV
+1225 
-1239 TWNGN
+1239 GN

-1278 TSKTGTVNVN
+1278 TSKTGTVNVS

-1313 ANGGTGNTTK
+1313 ANGGTGDTTK
-1323 KLDYNATL
+1323 TLNYNATL

-1337 SRDSTAANNYT
+1337 SRASTVANNYT

-1387 KLTVTAGTGGTVSGG
+1387 KLTVIAGTGGTVSGG

-1439 TKNATYT
+1439 TKDATYT
-1446 ATFAQDP
+1446 ATFEQDP

-1476 SNISWTVS
+1476 SNVSWTVS

>member
-8 TPASKSGMGNKTVG
+8 TPASKSGTGNKTVG

-61 VSSTTLNSAETA
+61 VSSTTLNSSGTE

-83 SASNAGVATGTYY
+83 STSNAGVSTGTYY

-106 AAPTGYNFIGWY
+106 AAPTGYSFIGWY

-124 SSSLQVSVTMSANR
+124 SSSLQVSVTMFANR

-143 YQIKSYVVNAVS
+143 YQIKTYVVNAVS

-177 VTANRKTGYKFDGWY
+177 VTASRKTGYKFDGWY
-192 NGNTKVT
+192 NGTTKVT
-199 STNPYT
+199 SANPYT

-216 KWAINTVSDTIKIS
+216 KWAINTVSDTVKIS

-241 VTGQENTIISVT
+241 ITGQENTVISVT

-261 FKHWRYNDSSAS
+261 FKHWRYNNSSAS

-330 PTPTRASTAEYSYT
+330 PTPTRAATAEYSYT
-344 FAGWFTATSGGTQ
+344 FAGWFTAASGGTQ
-357 ISSTTT
+357 ISTTTT
-363 VTGNVTYYAH
+363 VTSDVTYYAH

-388 GGSTPSPS
+388 GGGTPSPS

-405 LGTLPTCT
+405 LGTLPTCS

-464 TPTSKDLEYNSVY
+464 TPTSKDLEYNSAY
-477 GTLPTPTRAS
+477 GTLPTPTRVS
-487 NAQYTYTFAGW
+487 DAQYTYTFAGW

-507 VTAATKMAAK
+507 VTATTKMAAK
-517 DTTVYAHW
+517 DTTIYAHW

-537 TTYGTLNRTSQS
+537 TTYGTLNKTSQS
-549 IAYNSK
+549 VAYNSK
-555 GSCTLTMPNNT
+555 GSCTLTMPDNT

-600 TVTYYAYV
+600 TVTYYTYV
-608 TRSTKSY
+608 TRSTRSY

-692 FNKNGGNTPSATTIT
+692 FNKNGGNTPSVTTIT
-707 KEYNTAIGTLPTC
+707 KEYNTAVGTLPTC

-729 YAFAGWFDTSASSG
+729 YAFSGWFDTSASSG

-748 TSTKVTSNKTWYA
+748 TTTKVTSNKTWYA
-761 RWTPTYK
+761 RWTSTYK
-768 NYTVTWNANGGT
+768 NYTVTW
-780 VSPASTTK
+780 
-788 THGSTLGTLP
+788 
-798 TPTRASTAEYS
+798 
-809 YTFAG
+809 
-814 WFTATSGGTQ
+814 
-824 ISSTTTVT
+824 
-832 GNVTYYAHWTATKRS
+832 
-847 YTATFNGNGGST
+847 
-859 PSPSSITKEYNT
+859 
-871 ALGTLPTCTRTGY
+871 
-884 TFLGWYTAS
+884 
-893 SGGTKISTT
+893 
-902 TVVTKDITYYAQWSI
+902 D
-917 NSYTLTFNPNGG
+917 
-929 TVTPTSKDLEYNSV
+929 
-943 YGTLPTPTRASN
+943 
-955 AQYTYT
+955 
-961 FAGWY
+961 
-966 TAATGGTQVTAATKM
+966 
-981 AAKDTTV
+981 
-988 YAHWTSNTRSY
+988 
-999 TVSYQTTYG
+999 
-1008 TLNRTSQSI
+1008 
-1017 AYNSKGSCTLTMPNN
+1017 
-1032 TAEFT
+1032 
-1037 YTFVG
+1037 
-1042 WYTAANGGGT
+1042 
-1052 KVGSELT
+1052 
-1059 LETPAITGT
+1059 
-1068 VTYYAYVT
+1068 
-1076 RSTKSY
+1076 
-1082 THTFNA
+1082 
-1088 NGGGTVSPATITKA
+1088 
-1102 YNTALGTLPTVSR
+1102 
-1115 TGYTFVGW
+1115 
-1123 FDTSAASGGTQATT
+1123 
-1137 TTKVTGTKTW
+1137 
-1147 YARWSINSYTFTFNK
+1147 
-1162 NGGNT
+1162 
-1167 PSATTITKEYNTAI
+1167 
-1181 GTLPTCT
+1181 
-1188 RSADNTY
+1188 
-1195 TYAFAGWFDTSAS
+1195 
-1208 SGGTQ
+1208 
-1213 LTTSTKVTSNKT
+1213 
-1225 WYARWTPTYKNYTV
+1225 
-1239 TWNGN
+1239 GN

-1278 TSKTGTVNVN
+1278 TSKTGTVNVS

-1313 ANGGTGNTTK
+1313 ANGGTGDTTK
-1323 KLDYNATL
+1323 TLNYNATL

-1337 SRDSTAANNYT
+1337 SRASTAANNYT

-1439 TKNATYT
+1439 TKDATYT
-1446 ATFAQDP
+1446 ATFEQDP

-1468 GTQTVNVT
+1468 GTETINVT
-1476 SNISWTVS
+1476 SNVSWTVS

>member
-8 TPASKSGMGNKTVG
+8 TPASKSGTGNKIVN

-43 ITKTVN
+43 ITKTIN

-61 VSSTTLNSAETA
+61 VSSTTLNSAGTA

-106 AAPTGYNFIGWY
+106 AAPTGYNFVGWY

-143 YQIKSYVVNAVS
+143 YQIKTYVVNAIS

-177 VTANRKTGYKFDGWY
+177 VTASRKTGYKFDGWY
-192 NGNTKVT
+192 NGTTKVT
-199 STNPYT
+199 SANPYT

-216 KWAINTVSDTIKIS
+216 KWAINTVSDTVKIS

-241 VTGQENTIISVT
+241 ITGQENTAISTT

-273 GGYSESTTNPLR
+273 GGYLESTTNPLKI
-285 VTITGKRD
+285 TITGKRD

-312 TVSPASTTKTHGS
+312 TVSPTSVSKTHGS

-330 PTPTRASTAEYSYT
+330 PTPTRAATAEYSYT
-344 FAGWFTATSGGTQ
+344 FAGWFTAASGGTQ
-357 ISSTTT
+357 ISTTTT

-388 GGSTPSPS
+388 GGGTPSPS
-396 SITKEYNTA
+396 TITKEYNTA

-464 TPTSKDLEYNSVY
+464 TPTSKALEYNSAY

-487 NAQYTYTFAGW
+487 DAQYTYTFAGW

-555 GSCTLTMPNNT
+555 GSCTLTMPDNT

-660 AASGGTQATTT
+660 ATSGGTQATTT

-692 FNKNGGNTPSATTIT
+692 FDKNGGNTPSSTTIT
-707 KEYNTAIGTLPTC
+707 KEYNTAVGTLPIC

-748 TSTKVTSNKTWYA
+748 TTTKVTSNKTWYA

-768 NYTVTWNANGGT
+768 NYTVTW
-780 VSPASTTK
+780 
-788 THGSTLGTLP
+788 
-798 TPTRASTAEYS
+798 
-809 YTFAG
+809 
-814 WFTATSGGTQ
+814 
-824 ISSTTTVT
+824 
-832 GNVTYYAHWTATKRS
+832 
-847 YTATFNGNGGST
+847 
-859 PSPSSITKEYNT
+859 
-871 ALGTLPTCTRTGY
+871 
-884 TFLGWYTAS
+884 
-893 SGGTKISTT
+893 
-902 TVVTKDITYYAQWSI
+902 D
-917 NSYTLTFNPNGG
+917 
-929 TVTPTSKDLEYNSV
+929 
-943 YGTLPTPTRASN
+943 
-955 AQYTYT
+955 
-961 FAGWY
+961 
-966 TAATGGTQVTAATKM
+966 
-981 AAKDTTV
+981 
-988 YAHWTSNTRSY
+988 
-999 TVSYQTTYG
+999 
-1008 TLNRTSQSI
+1008 
-1017 AYNSKGSCTLTMPNN
+1017 
-1032 TAEFT
+1032 
-1037 YTFVG
+1037 
-1042 WYTAANGGGT
+1042 
-1052 KVGSELT
+1052 
-1059 LETPAITGT
+1059 
-1068 VTYYAYVT
+1068 
-1076 RSTKSY
+1076 
-1082 THTFNA
+1082 
-1088 NGGGTVSPATITKA
+1088 
-1102 YNTALGTLPTVSR
+1102 
-1115 TGYTFVGW
+1115 
-1123 FDTSAASGGTQATT
+1123 
-1137 TTKVTGTKTW
+1137 
-1147 YARWSINSYTFTFNK
+1147 
-1162 NGGNT
+1162 
-1167 PSATTITKEYNTAI
+1167 
-1181 GTLPTCT
+1181 
-1188 RSADNTY
+1188 
-1195 TYAFAGWFDTSAS
+1195 
-1208 SGGTQ
+1208 
-1213 LTTSTKVTSNKT
+1213 
-1225 WYARWTPTYKNYTV
+1225 
-1239 TWNGN
+1239 GN

-1278 TSKTGTVNVN
+1278 TSKTGTVNVS

-1313 ANGGTGNTTK
+1313 ANGGTGDTTK
-1323 KLDYNATL
+1323 TLNYNATL

-1337 SRDSTAANNYT
+1337 SRASTAANNYT

-1402 GTYNYNASATLKA
+1402 GTYNYNASVTLKA

-1439 TKNATYT
+1439 TKDATYT
-1446 ATFAQDP
+1446 ATFEQDP
-1453 YLNLDKTSLEFEASG
+1453 YLNLDKTSLEFKASG

>member
-8 TPASKSGMGNKTVG
+8 TPASKSGTGNKTVN

-43 ITKTVN
+43 ITKTIN
-49 CTQTEQDKFTLK
+49 CTQTEQDKFTLN
-61 VSSTTLNSAETA
+61 VSSTTLNSTGTV

-138 TLVAK
+138 TLVAR
-143 YQIKSYVVNAVS
+143 YQIKTYVVNAVS
-155 DDTTKGIVSPAGQTV
+155 DDTTKGTVSPAGQTI

-177 VTANRKTGYKFDGWY
+177 VTASRKTGYKFDGWY
-192 NGNTKVT
+192 NGTTKVT
-199 STNPYT
+199 SANPYT

-216 KWAINTVSDTIKIS
+216 KWSVYNITIPVNVSPTGAGTTS
-230 PSGGGTVSPNP
+230 PSPF
-241 VTGQENTIISVT
+241 TGQEGSIVNIT
-253 ATPATGYN
+253 ATPATGYK
-261 FKHWRYNDSSAS
+261 FAYWTDGVDDTHY
-273 GGYSESTTNPLR
+273 TNNPQS
-285 VTITGKRD
+285 VTMRSVKTL
-293 ITAVFELKSYTVT
+293 TAYFTLKSYTVT

-344 FAGWFTATSGGTQ
+344 FAGWFTAASGGTQ
-357 ISSTTT
+357 ISTTTT

-396 SITKEYNTA
+396 SITKEYNVA

-464 TPTSKDLEYNSVY
+464 TPTSKDLEYNSAY

-487 NAQYTYTFAGW
+487 DAQYTYTFAGW

-507 VTAATKMAAK
+507 VTATTKMAAK
-517 DTTVYAHW
+517 DTTIYAHW

-549 IAYNSK
+549 VAYNSK
-555 GSCTLTMPNNT
+555 GSCTLTMPSNT

-593 ETPAITG
+593 ETPAIKG

-615 THTFNANGGGTVSPA
+615 THTFNANGGGTVNPA

-655 WFDTS
+655 WFSTS
-660 AASGGTQATTT
+660 DINGGTQATTT

-692 FNKNGGNTPSATTIT
+692 FDKNGGNTPSATTIT

-720 TRSADNTYT
+720 TRNSDNTYT

-748 TSTKVTSNKTWYA
+748 TTTKVTSNKTWYA
-761 RWTPTYK
+761 RWTPIYK
-768 NYTVTWNANGGT
+768 NYTVTW
-780 VSPASTTK
+780 
-788 THGSTLGTLP
+788 
-798 TPTRASTAEYS
+798 
-809 YTFAG
+809 
-814 WFTATSGGTQ
+814 
-824 ISSTTTVT
+824 
-832 GNVTYYAHWTATKRS
+832 
-847 YTATFNGNGGST
+847 
-859 PSPSSITKEYNT
+859 
-871 ALGTLPTCTRTGY
+871 
-884 TFLGWYTAS
+884 
-893 SGGTKISTT
+893 
-902 TVVTKDITYYAQWSI
+902 D
-917 NSYTLTFNPNGG
+917 
-929 TVTPTSKDLEYNSV
+929 
-943 YGTLPTPTRASN
+943 
-955 AQYTYT
+955 
-961 FAGWY
+961 
-966 TAATGGTQVTAATKM
+966 
-981 AAKDTTV
+981 
-988 YAHWTSNTRSY
+988 
-999 TVSYQTTYG
+999 
-1008 TLNRTSQSI
+1008 
-1017 AYNSKGSCTLTMPNN
+1017 
-1032 TAEFT
+1032 
-1037 YTFVG
+1037 
-1042 WYTAANGGGT
+1042 
-1052 KVGSELT
+1052 
-1059 LETPAITGT
+1059 
-1068 VTYYAYVT
+1068 
-1076 RSTKSY
+1076 
-1082 THTFNA
+1082 
-1088 NGGGTVSPATITKA
+1088 
-1102 YNTALGTLPTVSR
+1102 
-1115 TGYTFVGW
+1115 
-1123 FDTSAASGGTQATT
+1123 
-1137 TTKVTGTKTW
+1137 
-1147 YARWSINSYTFTFNK
+1147 
-1162 NGGNT
+1162 
-1167 PSATTITKEYNTAI
+1167 
-1181 GTLPTCT
+1181 
-1188 RSADNTY
+1188 
-1195 TYAFAGWFDTSAS
+1195 
-1208 SGGTQ
+1208 
-1213 LTTSTKVTSNKT
+1213 
-1225 WYARWTPTYKNYTV
+1225 
-1239 TWNGN
+1239 GN
-1244 GGTPSKSS
+1244 GGTPSKFYT
-1252 SSFHYNDALG
+1252 SFYYNDALG
-1262 TLPTATRTG
+1262 ALPTVTRTG

-1278 TSKTGTVNVN
+1278 TSKTGTVNVS

-1313 ANGGTGNTTK
+1313 ANGGTGDTTK
-1323 KLDYNATL
+1323 TLNYNATL

-1337 SRDSTAANNYT
+1337 SRASTAANNYT

-1439 TKNATYT
+1439 TKDATYT
-1446 ATFAQDP
+1446 ATFEQDP

-1468 GTQTVNVT
+1468 GTQTVNVI
-1476 SNISWTVS
+1476 SNVSWTVS

>member
-8 TPASKSGMGNKTVG
+8 TPASKSGTGNKTVG

-61 VSSTTLNSAETA
+61 VSSTTLNSSGTV

-83 SASNAGVATGTYY
+83 STSSAGVSTGTYY

-106 AAPTGYNFIGWY
+106 AAPTGYSFVGWY

-216 KWAINTVSDTIKIS
+216 KWSVYNITIPVNVSPTGAGTTS
-230 PSGGGTVSPNP
+230 PSPFTGQEGSIVKITATP
-241 VTGQENTIISVT
+241 VTGYEFAYWTDNVDNTHYTNNPQPVTMQSVKILT
-253 ATPATGYN
+253 AYFT
-261 FKHWRYNDSSAS
+261 
-273 GGYSESTTNPLR
+273 
-285 VTITGKRD
+285 
-293 ITAVFELKSYTVT
+293 LKSYTVT

-464 TPTSKDLEYNSVY
+464 TPTSKNLEYNSVY
-477 GTLPTPTRAS
+477 DTLPTPTRAS

-555 GSCTLTMPNNT
+555 GSCTLTMPDNT

-692 FNKNGGNTPSATTIT
+692 FDKNGGNTPSATTIT
-707 KEYNTAIGTLPTC
+707 KEYNTDIGTLPTC

-743 GTQLT
+743 GTKLT
-748 TSTKVTSNKTWYA
+748 TTTKVTSNKTWYA
-761 RWTPTYK
+761 RWTSTYK
-768 NYTVTWNANGGT
+768 NYTVTW
-780 VSPASTTK
+780 
-788 THGSTLGTLP
+788 
-798 TPTRASTAEYS
+798 
-809 YTFAG
+809 
-814 WFTATSGGTQ
+814 
-824 ISSTTTVT
+824 
-832 GNVTYYAHWTATKRS
+832 
-847 YTATFNGNGGST
+847 
-859 PSPSSITKEYNT
+859 
-871 ALGTLPTCTRTGY
+871 
-884 TFLGWYTAS
+884 
-893 SGGTKISTT
+893 
-902 TVVTKDITYYAQWSI
+902 D
-917 NSYTLTFNPNGG
+917 
-929 TVTPTSKDLEYNSV
+929 
-943 YGTLPTPTRASN
+943 
-955 AQYTYT
+955 
-961 FAGWY
+961 
-966 TAATGGTQVTAATKM
+966 
-981 AAKDTTV
+981 
-988 YAHWTSNTRSY
+988 
-999 TVSYQTTYG
+999 
-1008 TLNRTSQSI
+1008 
-1017 AYNSKGSCTLTMPNN
+1017 
-1032 TAEFT
+1032 
-1037 YTFVG
+1037 
-1042 WYTAANGGGT
+1042 
-1052 KVGSELT
+1052 
-1059 LETPAITGT
+1059 
-1068 VTYYAYVT
+1068 
-1076 RSTKSY
+1076 
-1082 THTFNA
+1082 
-1088 NGGGTVSPATITKA
+1088 
-1102 YNTALGTLPTVSR
+1102 
-1115 TGYTFVGW
+1115 
-1123 FDTSAASGGTQATT
+1123 
-1137 TTKVTGTKTW
+1137 
-1147 YARWSINSYTFTFNK
+1147 
-1162 NGGNT
+1162 
-1167 PSATTITKEYNTAI
+1167 
-1181 GTLPTCT
+1181 
-1188 RSADNTY
+1188 
-1195 TYAFAGWFDTSAS
+1195 
-1208 SGGTQ
+1208 
-1213 LTTSTKVTSNKT
+1213 
-1225 WYARWTPTYKNYTV
+1225 
-1239 TWNGN
+1239 GN

-1278 TSKTGTVNVN
+1278 TSKTGTVNVS

-1313 ANGGTGNTTK
+1313 ANGGTGDTTK
-1323 KLDYNATL
+1323 TLNYNATL

-1337 SRDSTAANNYT
+1337 SRASTAANNYT
-1348 FAGWFDTDASTG
+1348 FVGWFDTDASTG

-1387 KLTVTAGTGGTVSGG
+1387 ELTVTAGTGGTVSGG

-1476 SNISWTVS
+1476 SNVSWTVS

>member
-8 TPASKSGMGNKTVG
+8 TPASKSGTGNKTVG

-43 ITKTVN
+43 ITKTIN

-61 VSSTTLNSAETA
+61 ISSITLNSAGTE

-83 SASNAGVATGTYY
+83 STSSAGVSTGTYY
-96 RDTSQTITAK
+96 RDISQTITAK

-138 TLVAK
+138 TLIAK

-177 VTANRKTGYKFDGWY
+177 VTASRKTGYKFDGWY
-192 NGNTKVT
+192 NGSTKVT

-241 VTGQENTIISVT
+241 VTGQENIAISTT

-273 GGYSESTTNPLR
+273 GGYSESTTNPLKIT
-285 VTITGKRD
+285 VTGKRD
-293 ITAVFELKSYTVT
+293 VTAVFELKSYTVT

-312 TVSPASTTKTHGS
+312 TVSPASVSKTHGS

-330 PTPTRASTAEYSYT
+330 PTPTRAATAEYSYT
-344 FAGWFTATSGGTQ
+344 FAGWFTAASGGTQ

-373 WTATKRSYTATFNGN
+373 WTAAKRSYTATFNGN

-396 SITKEYNTA
+396 SITKEYNAA
-405 LGTLPTCT
+405 LGTLPTCS

-464 TPTSKDLEYNSVY
+464 TPTSKDLEYNSAY

-487 NAQYTYTFAGW
+487 DAQYTYTFAGW

-555 GSCTLTMPNNT
+555 GSCTLTMPDNT

-593 ETPAITG
+593 ETPAIKG

-615 THTFNANGGGTVSPA
+615 THTFNANGGGTVNPA

-692 FNKNGGNTPSATTIT
+692 FDKNGGNTPSATTIT
-707 KEYNTAIGTLPTC
+707 KEYNTAVGTLPTC
-720 TRSADNTYT
+720 TRNADNTYT

-748 TSTKVTSNKTWYA
+748 TTTKVISNKTWYA

-768 NYTVTWNANGGT
+768 NYTVTW
-780 VSPASTTK
+780 
-788 THGSTLGTLP
+788 
-798 TPTRASTAEYS
+798 
-809 YTFAG
+809 
-814 WFTATSGGTQ
+814 
-824 ISSTTTVT
+824 
-832 GNVTYYAHWTATKRS
+832 
-847 YTATFNGNGGST
+847 
-859 PSPSSITKEYNT
+859 
-871 ALGTLPTCTRTGY
+871 
-884 TFLGWYTAS
+884 
-893 SGGTKISTT
+893 
-902 TVVTKDITYYAQWSI
+902 D
-917 NSYTLTFNPNGG
+917 
-929 TVTPTSKDLEYNSV
+929 
-943 YGTLPTPTRASN
+943 
-955 AQYTYT
+955 
-961 FAGWY
+961 
-966 TAATGGTQVTAATKM
+966 
-981 AAKDTTV
+981 
-988 YAHWTSNTRSY
+988 
-999 TVSYQTTYG
+999 
-1008 TLNRTSQSI
+1008 
-1017 AYNSKGSCTLTMPNN
+1017 
-1032 TAEFT
+1032 
-1037 YTFVG
+1037 
-1042 WYTAANGGGT
+1042 
-1052 KVGSELT
+1052 
-1059 LETPAITGT
+1059 
-1068 VTYYAYVT
+1068 
-1076 RSTKSY
+1076 
-1082 THTFNA
+1082 
-1088 NGGGTVSPATITKA
+1088 
-1102 YNTALGTLPTVSR
+1102 
-1115 TGYTFVGW
+1115 
-1123 FDTSAASGGTQATT
+1123 
-1137 TTKVTGTKTW
+1137 
-1147 YARWSINSYTFTFNK
+1147 
-1162 NGGNT
+1162 
-1167 PSATTITKEYNTAI
+1167 
-1181 GTLPTCT
+1181 
-1188 RSADNTY
+1188 
-1195 TYAFAGWFDTSAS
+1195 
-1208 SGGTQ
+1208 
-1213 LTTSTKVTSNKT
+1213 
-1225 WYARWTPTYKNYTV
+1225 
-1239 TWNGN
+1239 GN

-1278 TSKTGTVNVN
+1278 TSKTGTVNVS

-1313 ANGGTGNTTK
+1313 ANGGTGDTTK
-1323 KLDYNATL
+1323 TLNYNATL

-1337 SRDSTAANNYT
+1337 SRASTAANNYT

-1360 GTQLTTSTKCTGNK
+1360 GTQLTTSTKCTSNK

-1439 TKNATYT
+1439 TKDATYT
-1446 ATFAQDP
+1446 ATFEQDP

-1476 SNISWTVS
+1476 SNVSWTVS

>member
-8 TPASKSGMGNKTVG
+8 TPASKSGTGNKTVG

-61 VSSTTLNSAETA
+61 VSSTTLNSSGTA

-83 SASNAGVATGTYY
+83 STSSAGVSTGTYY

-106 AAPTGYNFIGWY
+106 AAPTGYSFIGWY

-143 YQIKSYVVNAVS
+143 YQIKTYVVNAVS
-155 DDTTKGIVSPAGQTV
+155 DDTTKGTVSPAGQTV

-177 VTANRKTGYKFDGWY
+177 VTASRKTGYKFDGWY
-192 NGNTKVT
+192 NGTTKVT
-199 STNPYT
+199 SANPYT

-216 KWAINTVSDTIKIS
+216 KWSIYNITIPVNVSPTGAGTTS
-230 PSGGGTVSPNP
+230 PSPF
-241 VTGQENTIISVT
+241 TGQEGSTVNIT
-253 ATPATGYN
+253 ATPATGYKFAYWTDGVDDTHYVN
-261 FKHWRYNDSSAS
+261 
-273 GGYSESTTNPLR
+273 NPQSVVMLS
-285 VTITGKRD
+285 VKTL
-293 ITAVFELKSYTVT
+293 TAYFTLKSYTVT

-344 FAGWFTATSGGTQ
+344 FAGWFTAASGGTQ

-373 WTATKRSYTATFNGN
+373 WTATKRSYTATFNSN
-388 GGSTPSPS
+388 GGNTPSPS
-396 SITKEYNTA
+396 TITKEYNAA
-405 LGTLPTCT
+405 LGTLPTCS

-464 TPTSKDLEYNSVY
+464 TPTSKDLEYNSAY

-487 NAQYTYTFAGW
+487 DAQYTYTFAGW

-507 VTAATKMAAK
+507 VTTATKMAAK

-537 TTYGTLNRTSQS
+537 TTYGTLNKTSQS
-549 IAYNSK
+549 VAYNSK
-555 GSCTLTMPNNT
+555 GSCTLTMPDNT

-600 TVTYYAYV
+600 NVTYYAYV
-608 TRSTKSY
+608 TRNTKSY

-692 FNKNGGNTPSATTIT
+692 FDANGGNTPSSTTIT
-707 KEYNTAIGTLPTC
+707 KEYNTNVGTLPTC
-720 TRSADNTYT
+720 TRNEDNAATYT
-729 YAFAGWFDTSASSG
+729 FVGWFDIPNSSG

-748 TSTKVTSNKTWYA
+748 TTTKVISNKTWYA
-761 RWTPTYK
+761 RWNPTYK
-768 NYTVTWNANGGT
+768 NYTVTWDGQGGT
-780 VSPASTTK
+780 PSESSRTLQYN
-788 THGSTLGTLP
+788 STLGTLP
-798 TPTRASTAEYS
+798 T
-809 YTFAG
+809 
-814 WFTATSGGTQ
+814 
-824 ISSTTTVT
+824 
-832 GNVTYYAHWTATKRS
+832 
-847 YTATFNGNGGST
+847 
-859 PSPSSITKEYNT
+859 
-871 ALGTLPTCTRTGY
+871 
-884 TFLGWYTAS
+884 
-893 SGGTKISTT
+893 
-902 TVVTKDITYYAQWSI
+902 
-917 NSYTLTFNPNGG
+917 
-929 TVTPTSKDLEYNSV
+929 
-943 YGTLPTPTRASN
+943 
-955 AQYTYT
+955 
-961 FAGWY
+961 
-966 TAATGGTQVTAATKM
+966 
-981 AAKDTTV
+981 
-988 YAHWTSNTRSY
+988 
-999 TVSYQTTYG
+999 
-1008 TLNRTSQSI
+1008 
-1017 AYNSKGSCTLTMPNN
+1017 
-1032 TAEFT
+1032 
-1037 YTFVG
+1037 
-1042 WYTAANGGGT
+1042 
-1052 KVGSELT
+1052 
-1059 LETPAITGT
+1059 AI
-1068 VTYYAYVT
+1068 
-1076 RSTKSY
+1076 K
-1082 THTFNA
+1082 
-1088 NGGGTVSPATITKA
+1088 
-1102 YNTALGTLPTVSR
+1102 
-1115 TGYTFVGW
+1115 
-1123 FDTSAASGGTQATT
+1123 
-1137 TTKVTGTKTW
+1137 
-1147 YARWSINSYTFTFNK
+1147 
-1162 NGGNT
+1162 
-1167 PSATTITKEYNTAI
+1167 
-1181 GTLPTCT
+1181 
-1188 RSADNTY
+1188 
-1195 TYAFAGWFDTSAS
+1195 
-1208 SGGTQ
+1208 
-1213 LTTSTKVTSNKT
+1213 
-1225 WYARWTPTYKNYTV
+1225 
-1239 TWNGN
+1239 
-1244 GGTPSKSS
+1244 
-1252 SSFHYNDALG
+1252 
-1262 TLPTATRTG
+1262 TG
-1271 YTFKGWS
+1271 YTFKGWGTS
-1278 TSKTGTVNVN
+1278 TASNVPN
-1288 TTTKVTANVTYYAV
+1288 VYTTTKVIKDVTYYAI
-1302 WTINSYTWTFD
+1302 WEANSYTWAFD
-1313 ANGGTGNTTK
+1313 ANGGTGDTTK
-1323 KLDYNATL
+1323 TLNYNSRLTV
-1331 STLPTA
+1331 LPTA
-1337 SRDSTAANNYT
+1337 NRDSTVANDYL
-1348 FAGWFDTDASTG
+1348 FDGWYDTKASTG
-1360 GTQLTTSTKCTGNK
+1360 GTKLTTSTKCTGDK

-1380 TASTRQY
+1380 IVIDKTYT
-1387 KLTVTAGTGGTVSGG
+1387 LTITAGTGGTVSGG
-1402 GTYNYNASATLKA
+1402 GTYAYNTKVTIKA

-1429 NTSATRTVTV
+1429 NTNAIREVTV
-1439 TKNATYT
+1439 TGDATYT

-1476 SNISWTVS
+1476 SNVSWTVS

>member
-1 MAIASWL
+1 MTIASWL
-8 TPASKSGMGNKTVG
+8 TPASKSGTGNKTVG

-33 TTIVTVTVSG
+33 TTVVTVTVSG

-61 VSSTTLNSAETA
+61 VSSTTLNSSGTA

-83 SASNAGVATGTYY
+83 SISNAGVSTGTYY

-106 AAPTGYNFIGWY
+106 AAPTGYSFVGWY

-177 VTANRKTGYKFDGWY
+177 VTASRKTGYKFDGWY
-192 NGNTKVT
+192 NGTTKVT
-199 STNPYT
+199 SANPYT

-216 KWAINTVSDTIKIS
+216 KWAINTVSDTVKIS

-241 VTGQENTIISVT
+241 ITGQENTAISTT

-273 GGYSESTTNPLR
+273 GGYSESTTNPLKI
-285 VTITGKRD
+285 TITGKRD

-312 TVSPASTTKTHGS
+312 TVSPASVSKTHGS

-330 PTPTRASTAEYSYT
+330 PTPTRAATEEYSYT
-344 FAGWFTATSGGTQ
+344 FAGWFTAASGGTQ

-405 LGTLPTCT
+405 LGTLPTCS

-464 TPTSKDLEYNSVY
+464 TPTSKDLEYNSAY

-487 NAQYTYTFAGW
+487 DAQYTYTFAGW

-507 VTAATKMAAK
+507 VTATTKMAAK

-549 IAYNSK
+549 VAYNSK
-555 GSCTLTMPNNT
+555 GSCTLTMPDNT

-593 ETPAITG
+593 ETPAIKG

-692 FNKNGGNTPSATTIT
+692 FDKNGGNTPSATTIT

-761 RWTPTYK
+761 RWTSTYK
-768 NYTVTWNANGGT
+768 NYTVTW
-780 VSPASTTK
+780 
-788 THGSTLGTLP
+788 
-798 TPTRASTAEYS
+798 
-809 YTFAG
+809 
-814 WFTATSGGTQ
+814 
-824 ISSTTTVT
+824 
-832 GNVTYYAHWTATKRS
+832 
-847 YTATFNGNGGST
+847 
-859 PSPSSITKEYNT
+859 
-871 ALGTLPTCTRTGY
+871 
-884 TFLGWYTAS
+884 
-893 SGGTKISTT
+893 
-902 TVVTKDITYYAQWSI
+902 D
-917 NSYTLTFNPNGG
+917 
-929 TVTPTSKDLEYNSV
+929 
-943 YGTLPTPTRASN
+943 
-955 AQYTYT
+955 
-961 FAGWY
+961 
-966 TAATGGTQVTAATKM
+966 
-981 AAKDTTV
+981 
-988 YAHWTSNTRSY
+988 
-999 TVSYQTTYG
+999 
-1008 TLNRTSQSI
+1008 
-1017 AYNSKGSCTLTMPNN
+1017 
-1032 TAEFT
+1032 
-1037 YTFVG
+1037 
-1042 WYTAANGGGT
+1042 
-1052 KVGSELT
+1052 
-1059 LETPAITGT
+1059 
-1068 VTYYAYVT
+1068 
-1076 RSTKSY
+1076 
-1082 THTFNA
+1082 
-1088 NGGGTVSPATITKA
+1088 
-1102 YNTALGTLPTVSR
+1102 
-1115 TGYTFVGW
+1115 
-1123 FDTSAASGGTQATT
+1123 
-1137 TTKVTGTKTW
+1137 
-1147 YARWSINSYTFTFNK
+1147 
-1162 NGGNT
+1162 
-1167 PSATTITKEYNTAI
+1167 
-1181 GTLPTCT
+1181 
-1188 RSADNTY
+1188 
-1195 TYAFAGWFDTSAS
+1195 
-1208 SGGTQ
+1208 
-1213 LTTSTKVTSNKT
+1213 
-1225 WYARWTPTYKNYTV
+1225 
-1239 TWNGN
+1239 GN

-1278 TSKTGTVNVN
+1278 TSKTGTVNVS

-1313 ANGGTGNTTK
+1313 ANGGTGDTTK
-1323 KLDYNATL
+1323 TLNYNATL

-1337 SRDSTAANNYT
+1337 SRASTAANNYT

-1439 TKNATYT
+1439 TKDATYT

-1453 YLNLDKTSLEFEASG
+1453 YLNLNKTSLEFEASG

-1476 SNISWTVS
+1476 SNVSWTVS